1 MSKLSEVRELV
12 FQAQHG
18 YCKLCICH
26 CTELHHRLPNTKT
39 NRKLF
44 PLFIDSPFNLYG
56 VDKNCHLSRKK
67 EMNIPEDEAM
77 LYESWLDNFAI
88 MCYTLGK
95 EDKDGT
101 DKISL
106 QELRERIKL
115 RFFSDK
121 ALSE

>member
-1 MSKLSEVRELV
+1 
-12 FQAQHG
+12 
-18 YCKLCICH
+18 
-26 CTELHHRLPNTKT
+26 
-39 NRKLF
+39 
-44 PLFIDSPFNLYG
+44 
-56 VDKNCHLSRKK
+56 
-67 EMNIPEDEAM
+67 MNIPEDEAM